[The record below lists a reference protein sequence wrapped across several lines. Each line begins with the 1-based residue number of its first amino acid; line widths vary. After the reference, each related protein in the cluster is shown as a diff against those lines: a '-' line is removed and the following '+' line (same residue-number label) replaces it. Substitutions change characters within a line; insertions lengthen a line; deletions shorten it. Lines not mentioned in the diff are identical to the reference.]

1 MGNKASVAAVQAPLE
16 EAADDSIEGLQKRK
30 REVISQTREDI
41 NKIKASLSELSF
53 SDRKGDKGKPLSD
66 AVAKLEE
73 DRDRIVGALEKQIE
87 KARNLK
93 DSIRDEYFDK
103 YTVIIPRKAGYE
115 AFGYMLPLI
124 KQDPNTFS
132 TEKIRKDYDTRYK
145 ILIALYDANA
155 RVAALKS
162 IKEKANMNVP
172 EEDAKYLGEKYDK
185 TTEYYMDA
193 LLQICVKY
201 AASSPENPGG
211 VLNGGYRRKTRRRAR
226 YHKKR
231 SSRRR

>member
-16 EAADDSIEGLQKRK
+16 EAADDSIDGLQKRK
-30 REVISQTREDI
+30 REVISQAREDI
-41 NKIKASLSELSF
+41 NKIKASLSELSY

-73 DRDRIVGALEKQIE
+73 DRDKIVAALEQQIE

-103 YTVIIPRKAGYE
+103 YTVIIPRKAGYG
-115 AFGYMLPLI
+115 AFGHMLSLI
-124 KQDPNTFS
+124 KQAPNTFS
-132 TEKIRKDYDTRYK
+132 TEKIREDYDRQYK

-155 RVAALKS
+155 RVAAIKS
-162 IKEKANMNVP
+162 IKETANMNVP

-185 TTEYYMDA
+185 TKEYYMDA
-193 LLQICVKY
+193 LVEICTKY